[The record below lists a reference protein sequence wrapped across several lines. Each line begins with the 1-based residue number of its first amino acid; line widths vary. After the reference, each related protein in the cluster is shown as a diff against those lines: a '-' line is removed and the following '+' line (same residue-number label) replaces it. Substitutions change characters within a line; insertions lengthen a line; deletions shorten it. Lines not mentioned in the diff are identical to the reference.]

1 MSSMSKEAIVLKRDA
16 GGRIMVPLA
25 RQVELVQEFERSG
38 LSGPKFAALAGIKYQ
53 TFATWRRKHG
63 RAPAVRRSSQRRPAG
78 LWLEA
83 VSARPADQTALTV
96 ELGGA
101 AVLKI
106 ADGRQVPLAAQL
118 IKALQAPC

>member
-1 MSSMSKEAIVLKRDA
+1 MSKEAIVLKRDA

-63 RAPAVRRSSQRRPAG
+63 RGPAVRRSSRRRPAG

-83 VSARPADQTALTV
+83 EMACAQGSAALSV
-96 ELGGA
+96 DLGGA

-106 ADGRQVPLAAQL
+106 ADGRQVSLAAQL

>member
-1 MSSMSKEAIVLKRDA
+1 MSKEAIVLKRDG

-38 LSGPKFAALAGIKYQ
+38 LSGPKFAALAGLKYQ

-63 RAPAVRRSSQRRPAG
+63 RAPAVRRSSRRRPSVH
-78 LWLEA
+78 WLEA
-83 VSARPADQTALTV
+83 EMPGAQGSAALSV
-96 ELGGA
+96 DLGGA

-118 IKALQAPC
+118 IKALQTPC

>member
-1 MSSMSKEAIVLKRDA
+1 MSKEAIVLKRDA

-53 TFATWRRKHG
+53 TFATWRRRHG

-83 VSARPADQTALTV
+83 EMACAQGSATLSVD
-96 ELGGA
+96 LGGA

-106 ADGRQVPLAAQL
+106 ADSRQVPLAAQL
-118 IKALQAPC
+118 IKALQTPC

>member
-1 MSSMSKEAIVLKRDA
+1 MSKEAIVLKRDA

-63 RAPAVRRSSQRRPAG
+63 RVPAVRRSSQRRPAG

-83 VSARPADQTALTV
+83 EMACAQSSAALSV

-118 IKALQAPC
+118 IKALQTPC

>member
-1 MSSMSKEAIVLKRDA
+1 MSKEAIVLKRDA

-63 RAPAVRRSSQRRPAG
+63 RAPAVRRSSQRRPAE

-83 VSARPADQTALTV
+83 EMACAQSSAALSV

-106 ADGRQVPLAAQL
+106 VDGRQVPLAAQL
-118 IKALQAPC
+118 IKALQIPC

>member
-1 MSSMSKEAIVLKRDA
+1 MSKDEIVLKRDA

-38 LSGPKFAALAGIKYQ
+38 LSGPKFVALAGIKYQ

-63 RAPAVRRSSQRRPAG
+63 RAPAVRRSSRRRPSV

-83 VSARPADQTALTV
+83 VSARPAEQTALTV

-101 AVLKI
+101 PVLKI
-106 ADGRQVPLAAQL
+106 ADGRQVPLAARVIQ
-118 IKALQAPC
+118 ALQRPC